1 MLLTL
6 KSLTSK
12 FQPGCEKCMQSLHQ
26 IFDNYLTYTSQKK
39 NLTHGNTT
47 SSATEQIKNGGFV
60 TGSKGV
66 NQNGPNMVWNKLRQV
81 LEWSSEEFIRNFSSV
96 DDKQYMQCGLASVHD
111 FKKIHLI
118 IYPLKLTLL
127 RKLLNHIIK
136 LAQQYKRNCTVDF
149 FTFSQEVFSRFLPL
163 LCTAVSSTTNYLQKV
178 LE

>member
-1 MLLTL
+1 MLLTS

-26 IFDNYLTYTSQKK
+26 IFDNSLTYTSQKK

-81 LEWSSEEFIRNFSSV
+81 LEWSSEEFIWNFSSV
-96 DDKQYMQCGLASVHD
+96 DEKQYMQYGLASVHD
-111 FKKIHLI
+111 LKKLHLI
-118 IYPLKLTLL
+118 IYPLKLSLL
-127 RKLLNHIIK
+127 RKLKIPYNYI
-136 LAQQYKRNCTVDF
+136 
-149 FTFSQEVFSRFLPL
+149 
-163 LCTAVSSTTNYLQKV
+163 SSTI
-178 LE
+178 